1 MGDVVRFGSGEEGA
15 PEVARFQN
23 RNGSPEDFAT
33 VEAMG
38 HDQVR
43 AALALWTAGA
53 TYGDIAAQLKF
64 RSPQVAGMAIERAL
78 SEQVDDTADRSKQR
92 RKVSLTLE
100 RMMRSIMPKAVDPN
114 HPEQLAAVRTT
125 VSILDRYSKLNGLDA
140 PIQVDVNMPD
150 DEQFQKFIQLAAV
163 GAGLAVPEEG
173 DPFADIEDAE
183 IVEED
188 EEDGPTGNIKA
199 GR

>member
-1 MGDVVRFGSGEEGA
+1 MAEVVRFGAGDEGT
-15 PEVARFQN
+15 PEVTRFQN
-23 RNGSPEDFAT
+23 RNGSPEDVAT
-33 VEAMG
+33 VEQMG
-38 HDQVR
+38 HDTIR

-64 RSPQVAGMAIERAL
+64 RSPQVAQIAIERAL
-78 SEQVDDTADRSKQR
+78 SEQVDDHADRTKQR

-100 RMMRSIMPKAVDPN
+100 RMMRSIMPKAVNPD

-150 DEQFQKFIQLAAV
+150 NDQFQRFIQLAAV

-183 IVEED
+183 VLED
-188 EEDGPTGNIKA
+188 EDGPDDATDA
-199 GR
+199 